1 MKTVDGMSQIQ
12 WCDLIRSGYYIITD
26 RVGVM
31 SDVVFVLSYTLRD
44 VIYTEYDVMNIV
56 GVLS

>member
-12 WCDLIRSGYYIITD
+12 WCDLIRSGYYVITD
-26 RVGVM
+26 RVCVM
-31 SDVVFVLSYTLRD
+31 SDVAIVLSYTLFD

-56 GVLS
+56 GVMS